1 MDVLGSDVFTE
12 IILKLTRSCTLKDH
26 ILKYPVEN
34 ANSTPGSTHH
44 LPSSS
49 HASTRDLNIPSAE
62 SSDDG
67 VSNSAALPSSITST
81 KSLSMIVLSR

>member
-1 MDVLGSDVFTE
+1 MFLRK
-12 IILKLTRSCTLKDH
+12 IILKIDKILYTKRS
-26 ILKYPVEN
+26 YPKVPGRERQF
-34 ANSTPGSTHH
+34 NSRFIPH

-49 HASTRDLNIPSAE
+49 HASTRDLNMPSAE